1 MGKIYDELKQTRR
14 FADPRQEAVIALL
27 RTADVLRAR
36 IEAHLHPHGVSP
48 EQYNVLRILRGA
60 PEHRLPT
67 LEIASR
73 MITRAPNITRLIDKL
88 VAKKLA
94 SRCDHDRD
102 RRVVVV
108 QLAPRGLD
116 LVNAVSASVDDL
128 DAKGLAALSKAQ
140 VETLIEILDSVRS
153 GAGGGR

>member
-1 MGKIYDELKQTRR
+1 MGKIYDELKQAKR
-14 FADPRQEAVIALL
+14 FADPRQEAVISLL

-36 IEAHLHPHGVSP
+36 TEAHLLPHGISP

-60 PEHRLPT
+60 PDRRLPT

-88 VAKKLA
+88 VAKKLV

-108 QLAPRGLD
+108 QLTARGLD
-116 LVNAVSASVDDL
+116 LVNGVSASVDEI
-128 DAKGLAALSKAQ
+128 DARSLAPLSKAQ
-140 VETLIEILDSVRS
+140 VEALIGILDAVRS
-153 GAGGGR
+153 NLEDGR

>member
-1 MGKIYDELKQTRR
+1 MGKIYGELKQTKP
-14 FADPRQEAVIALL
+14 FPDPRQEAAIALL

-36 IEAHLHPHGVSP
+36 IEAALLPHGVSP

-60 PEHRLPT
+60 PDHRLPT

-88 VAKKLA
+88 VDKKLV

-108 QLAPRGLD
+108 QLSSKGQSLLHGISD
-116 LVNAVSASVDDL
+116 SVNDL

-140 VETLIEILDSVRS
+140 VQTLIEILDAVRS
-153 GAGGGR
+153 DAGGGA

>member
-1 MGKIYDELKQTRR
+1 MGKIYDELKQSKR
-14 FADPRQEAVIALL
+14 FADPRQEAALAIL
-27 RTADVLRAR
+27 RTADVLRSR
-36 IEAHLHPHGVSP
+36 IETALLPHRVSP

-60 PEHRLPT
+60 PDRSLPT

-88 VAKKLA
+88 VQKKLV

-108 QLAPRGLD
+108 KLAAKGLD
-116 LVNAVSASVDDL
+116 LVNAISPGVDDL
-128 DAKGLAALSKAQ
+128 DARSLASLSKAQ
-140 VETLIEILDSVRS
+140 VERLIGILDLVRS
-153 GAGGGR
+153 GP

>member
-1 MGKIYDELKQTRR
+1 MGKIYGELKQSKR
-14 FADPRQEAVIALL
+14 FADPRQEAAIALL
-27 RTADVLRAR
+27 RTADILRSR
-36 IEAHLHPHGVSP
+36 IETALLPHQVSP

-60 PEHRLPT
+60 PDHRLPT

-88 VAKKLA
+88 VQKQFV

-108 QLAPRGLD
+108 KLTAKGLD
-116 LVNAVSASVDDL
+116 LVNGISTSINEI
-128 DAKGLAALSKAQ
+128 DAQGL
-140 VETLIEILDSVRS
+140 
-153 GAGGGR
+153 

>member
-1 MGKIYDELKQTRR
+1 MGKIYQELKQSKR

-27 RTADVLRAR
+27 RTADVLRGR
-36 IEAHLHPHGVSP
+36 IEAALLPHGVSP

-60 PEHRLPT
+60 PDHRLPT

-88 VAKKLA
+88 VQKQFV

-108 QLAPRGLD
+108 QLTAKGLD
-116 LVNAVSASVDDL
+116 LVNSISTRINEI
-128 DAKGLAALSKAQ
+128 DAQGLAALSKSQ
-140 VETLIEILDSVRS
+140 VETLIEILDAVRV
-153 GAGGGR
+153 GKGK

>member
-1 MGKIYDELKQTRR
+1 MGKIYDELKQSKR
-14 FADPRQEAVIALL
+14 FADPRQEAAIALL
-27 RTADVLRAR
+27 RTADILRSR
-36 IEAHLHPHGVSP
+36 IEAALLPHQVSP

-60 PEHRLPT
+60 PDHRLPT

-88 VAKKLA
+88 VQKQFV

-108 QLAPRGLD
+108 KLTAKGLD
-116 LVNAVSASVDDL
+116 LVNGISTSINEI
-128 DAKGLAALSKAQ
+128 DAQGLAALSKAQ
-140 VETLIEILDSVRS
+140 VETLIEILDAVRL
-153 GAGGGR
+153 GRGK

>member
-36 IEAHLHPHGVSP
+36 IEAHLLPHGVSP

-88 VAKKLA
+88 VAKKLV

-102 RRVVVV
+102 RRGVVVK
-108 QLAPRGLD
+108 LSSRGLD
-116 LVNAVSASVDDL
+116 LVNGISTTVDSL
-128 DAKGLAALSKAQ
+128 DANGLAALSKAQ
-140 VETLIEILDSVRS
+140 VDTLIDLLDAVRS
-153 GAGGGR
+153 DSGDRK

>member
-1 MGKIYDELKQTRR
+1 MGKIYDELKQSKR

-27 RTADVLRAR
+27 RTADVLRGR
-36 IEAHLHPHGVSP
+36 IEAALLPHQVSP

-60 PEHRLPT
+60 PDQSLPT

-88 VAKKLA
+88 VQKKLV
-94 SRCDHDRD
+94 SRCDYDRD

-108 QLAPRGLD
+108 KLSSKGLD
-116 LVNAVSASVDDL
+116 LVNGISATVDRL
-128 DAKGLAALSKAQ
+128 DARGLSALSKAQ
-140 VETLIEILDSVRS
+140 VDVLIDLLDAVRS
-153 GAGGGR
+153 DSGGRA

>member
-1 MGKIYDELKQTRR
+1 MGKIYDELKQSKR

-27 RTADVLRAR
+27 RTADVLRGR
-36 IEAHLHPHGVSP
+36 IEAALLPHQISP

-60 PEHRLPT
+60 PDHSLPT

-88 VAKKLA
+88 VHKKLV

-108 QLAPRGLD
+108 KLSSKGLD
-116 LVNAVSASVDDL
+116 LVNGISATVDSL
-128 DAKGLAALSKAQ
+128 DAKGLAALSKAE
-140 VETLIEILDSVRS
+140 VDTLIDLLDAVRS
-153 GAGGGR
+153 DSEAKP

>member
-1 MGKIYDELKQTRR
+1 MGKIYDELKQSKR
-14 FADPRQEAVIALL
+14 FADPRQEAAIALL
-27 RTADVLRAR
+27 RTADVLRSR
-36 IEAHLHPHGVSP
+36 IEAALLPHQVSP

-60 PEHRLPT
+60 PGHSLPT

-88 VAKKLA
+88 VQKQFV

-108 QLAPRGLD
+108 KLTPKGLS
-116 LVNAVSASVDDL
+116 LVNGISTSINEI
-128 DAKGLAALSKAQ
+128 DAQGLAALSKAQ
-140 VETLIEILDSVRS
+140 VETLIEILDAVRL
-153 GAGGGR
+153 GGGR

>member
-1 MGKIYDELKQTRR
+1 MGKIYDELKQSKR
-14 FADPRQEAVIALL
+14 FADPRQEAVLALL
-27 RTADVLRAR
+27 RTADVLRGR
-36 IEAHLHPHGVSP
+36 IEAALLPYGISP

-60 PEHRLPT
+60 PAHSLPT

-88 VAKKLA
+88 VQKKLV

-108 QLAPRGLD
+108 KLSSKGLD
-116 LVNAVSASVDDL
+116 LVNGISTSIDDH
-128 DAKGLAALSKAQ
+128 DVKGLAALSKAQ
-140 VETLIEILDSVRS
+140 VDTLIELLDAVRS
-153 GAGGGR
+153 DPGAGR

>member
-1 MGKIYDELKQTRR
+1 MGKIYDELKQTKK
-14 FADPRQEAVIALL
+14 FADPRQEAAIAIL
-27 RTADVLRAR
+27 RTADVLRGR
-36 IEAHLHPHGVSP
+36 MEAALLPHGVSP

-60 PEHRLPT
+60 PDHSLPT

-88 VAKKLA
+88 LQKKFV

-108 QLAPRGLD
+108 KITPKGLD
-116 LVNAVSASVDDL
+116 LVNAISENIDDL
-128 DAKGLAALSKAQ
+128 DAKGLGSLTKAQ
-140 VETLIEILDSVRS
+140 VESLIETLDAVRS
-153 GAGGGR
+153 PEEPR

>member
-27 RTADVLRAR
+27 RTADVLRGR
-36 IEAHLHPHGVSP
+36 IEAHLLPHGISP
-48 EQYNVLRILRGA
+48 EQYNVLRILRGD

-88 VAKKLA
+88 AAKKLV

-108 QLAPRGLD
+108 QLTPRGLD
-116 LVNAVSASVDDL
+116 LLNGVSASVDDL
-128 DAKGLAALSKAQ
+128 DARGLSALSKGQ
-140 VETLIEILDSVRS
+140 VQTLIKLLDAVRS
-153 GAGGGR
+153 DEGGGT

>member
-1 MGKIYDELKQTRR
+1 MGKIYDELKQTKK
-14 FADPRQEAVIALL
+14 FADPRQEAAIALL
-27 RTADVLRAR
+27 RTADVLRGR
-36 IEAHLHPHGVSP
+36 IEAALLPHAISP

-60 PEHRLPT
+60 PDHSLPT

-88 VAKKLA
+88 VQKKLV

-108 QLAPRGLD
+108 KITPKGLE
-116 LVNAVSASVDDL
+116 LVNGISANVDDL
-128 DAKGLAALSKAQ
+128 DAKGLAALTKAQ
-140 VETLIEILDSVRS
+140 VETLIGILDAVRTDGKES
-153 GAGGGR
+153 

>member
-1 MGKIYDELKQTRR
+1 MGKIYDELKQSKR
-14 FADPRQEAVIALL
+14 FADPRQEAAIALL
-27 RTADVLRAR
+27 RTADILRSR
-36 IEAHLHPHGVSP
+36 IEAALLPHQVSP

-60 PEHRLPT
+60 PDHRLPT

-88 VAKKLA
+88 VQKQYV

-108 QLAPRGLD
+108 KLTPKGLD
-116 LVNAVSASVDDL
+116 LVNGISTSINEI
-128 DAKGLAALSKAQ
+128 DAQGLAALSKTQ
-140 VETLIEILDSVRS
+140 VETLIEILDAVRL
-153 GAGGGR
+153 GRGK

>member
-1 MGKIYDELKQTRR
+1 MGKIYGELKQSKR
-14 FADPRQEAVIALL
+14 FADPRQEAAISLL
-27 RTADVLRAR
+27 RTADVLRGR
-36 IEAHLHPHGVSP
+36 IEAALLPHQVSP

-60 PEHRLPT
+60 PDHRLPT

-88 VAKKLA
+88 VQKQFV

-108 QLAPRGLD
+108 KLTAKGLD
-116 LVNAVSASVDDL
+116 LVNGISTSINEI
-128 DAKGLAALSKAQ
+128 DAQGLAALSKAQ
-140 VETLIEILDSVRS
+140 VETLIEILDAVR
-153 GAGGGR
+153 GGDGK

>member
-1 MGKIYDELKQTRR
+1 MGKIYDELRQTKR

-27 RTADVLRAR
+27 RTADVLRGR
-36 IEAHLHPHGVSP
+36 IEAHLLPHGVSP

-88 VAKKLA
+88 VTKKFV

-108 QLAPRGLD
+108 KLTPRGLD
-116 LVNAVSASVDDL
+116 LVNGVSASVDEI
-128 DAKGLAALSKAQ
+128 DARGLAALSKAQ
-140 VETLIEILDSVRS
+140 VDTLIEILDAVRS
-153 GAGGGR
+153 DPGARR

>member
-1 MGKIYDELKQTRR
+1 MGNIYDDLKQSKR
-14 FADPRQEAVIALL
+14 FADPRQEAVVALL
-27 RTADVLRAR
+27 RTADVLRGR
-36 IEAHLHPHGVSP
+36 IEAALLPHRVSP

-60 PEHRLPT
+60 PDHRLPT

-88 VAKKLA
+88 VQKKFV

-108 QLAPRGLD
+108 QLTPRGLD
-116 LVNAVSASVDDL
+116 LVNGISSAINNL
-128 DAKGLAALSKAQ
+128 DAKGLELLSKAQ
-140 VETLIEILDSVRS
+140 VATLIEILDAVRS
-153 GAGGGR
+153 EPGGGK